1 MTVGTDKGKKI
12 GEIEI
17 RWDCKMPIRFHL
29 DDLSFTV
36 EAGDQ
41 SFHGFDLKVLAEKGR
56 IYLNGWSDLKWEP
69 VIAIDTE
76 IYSEIQIGYSRF
88 FRSKHKGQYV
98 YRHWKVGDVNEG
110 NFGSGYG
117 REDEKKTGDRLD
129 GGEPGSVMNGRN
141 NGRILPYTH
150 DRWTQLRELSK
161 KLREAMEKTAQKLSE
176 LLKGKDIDSFLEG
189 ASGLSP
195 LGIGLKEK
203 V

>member
-41 SFHGFDLKVLAEKGR
+41 SFHGLDLRALAEKGR
-56 IYLNGWSDLKWEP
+56 IHLNGWSELKWEP
-69 VIAIDTE
+69 VISIDTE
-76 IYSEIQIGYSRF
+76 IYSEISISYSRF
-88 FRSKHKGQYV
+88 FRSKHKGQNV
-98 YRHWKVGDVNEG
+98 YRRWKFGDVNEDS
-110 NFGSGYG
+110 FGSRY
-117 REDEKKTGDRLD
+117 REGKISTGDRLD
-129 GGEPGSVMNGRN
+129 GGEPGAVMGSRGD
-141 NGRILPYTH
+141 GRILPYTH

-161 KLREAMEKTAQKLSE
+161 KLREAMDKTAEKLSE
-176 LLKGKDIDSFLEG
+176 MLKGKDIDSFLEG
-189 ASGLSP
+189 ASGLKS
-195 LGIGLKEK
+195 IGLDFKEK